1 MTKQWLEMVKYSGL
15 GDTETFE
22 ATYDICRA
30 VLERGVPGD
39 FVECG
44 VYAGAQA
51 AIMAKAILDRHEIL
65 AAPSHI
71 HFGNYTRVH
80 LFDSFAGI
88 PAPGAHD
95 PELAQNVGGESAVSL
110 EDVKANM
117 KRWGIPDE
125 LLVYHVGLFE
135 DTVELWIQTRQYA
148 NEVNY
153 PRRVP
158 DIAVLRLD
166 GDLYE
171 STKVCMEHLEPLVSR
186 GGWIIVDDFNLSGC
200 RKAVMEHSIPAPVY
214 WRKPTK

>member
-51 AIMAKAILDRHEIL
+51 AIMAKGLQDHVNQPHVQEWPLTR
-65 AAPSHI
+65 
-71 HFGNYTRVH
+71 RVH

-125 LLVYHVGLFE
+125 LLVYHAGLFE
-135 DTVELWIQTRQYA
+135 DTMEDVGDTFDIPWSIKA
-148 NEVNY
+148 
-153 PRRVP
+153 
-158 DIAVLRLD
+158 IAVLRLD

-200 RKAVMEHSIPAPVY
+200 RKAVMEHSIPAPIY
-214 WRKPTK
+214 YRKPTK